1 LIPFLAG
8 LFSNFI
14 DLIAVI
20 TLSVYFV
27 LDGPR
32 IIGWLSLK
40 TPVTYR
46 SSINFL
52 LHALDQSLGGYF
64 RGSLLLALIGAL
76 GTGVGLALLRVPY
89 PALLGVLF
97 FLFYFIPVI
106 GPYAIE
112 ALCILAALPLGWTVM
127 LIVGVYMTLLQGV
140 VMGQILSPRVF
151 SKTVGVH
158 PIVALFALFAG
169 GELFGLLGG
178 FLSVPVAG
186 VLQQIIV
193 AIWHRWK
200 NGHSEQF
207 PPEELPLQQ
216 SETLPEQEPSHLTS

>member
-1 LIPFLAG
+1 
-8 LFSNFI
+8 
-14 DLIAVI
+14 
-20 TLSVYFV
+20 
-27 LDGPR
+27 
-32 IIGWLSLK
+32 
-40 TPVTYR
+40 
-46 SSINFL
+46 
-52 LHALDQSLGGYF
+52 
-64 RGSLLLALIGAL
+64 
-76 GTGVGLALLRVPY
+76 
-89 PALLGVLF
+89 
-97 FLFYFIPVI
+97 
-106 GPYAIE
+106 
-112 ALCILAALPLGWTVM
+112 M

-200 NGHSEQF
+200 HQHSEQF
-207 PPEELPLQQ
+207 PLEESL
-216 SETLPEQEPSHLTS
+216 